1 MSPDTVC
8 QKCKATF
15 SATKRAALRD
25 WEQEHYDKSHTS
37 LLVGGDGRTALVG
50 SHQCW
55 RFDESDDDGRNVA
68 YRQYVHGVLNLELV
82 EGEETYHDEGDE

>member
-37 LLVGGDGRTALVG
+37 LLVGGDGRQHWLVLT
-50 SHQCW
+50 S
-55 RFDESDDDGRNVA
+55 V
-68 YRQYVHGVLNLELV
+68 
-82 EGEETYHDEGDE
+82 GDLTSLTMMAGMWHTDSMCMEY